1 MSGRYT
7 PGRKKFRAYRRELHR
22 ALRAAEEYVPSW
34 RPAEEDPREEW
45 LDLYCSGCFRPND
58 PITTEQVLSVLVQ
71 ILDDPA
77 PVNLSAAGSNAA
89 ADARQP
95 AGKAA

>member
-1 MSGRYT
+1 MS
-7 PGRKKFRAYRRELHR
+7 A
-22 ALRAAEEYVPSW
+22 
-34 RPAEEDPREEW
+34 D
-45 LDLYCSGCFRPND
+45 SGCFRPND

>member
-45 LDLYCSGCFRPND
+45 LDLGGNGFFRPK
-58 PITTEQVLSVLVQ
+58 
-71 ILDDPA
+71 
-77 PVNLSAAGSNAA
+77 
-89 ADARQP
+89 
-95 AGKAA
+95 GKDRDKKR